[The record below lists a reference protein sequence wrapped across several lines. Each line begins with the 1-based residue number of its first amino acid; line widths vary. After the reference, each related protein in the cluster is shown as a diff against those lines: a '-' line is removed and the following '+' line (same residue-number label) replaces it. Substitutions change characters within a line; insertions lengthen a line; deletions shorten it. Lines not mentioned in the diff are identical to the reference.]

1 MNKRIFVAGHRG
13 MVGSAIIRQL
23 NQRNNVEI
31 ITRTRSELDLLN
43 QQAVNAFF
51 ASECIDEV
59 YLAAAKVGGIHANN
73 TYPADFIYENLI
85 MECNIIHAA
94 HSNNVQHL
102 LFLGSSCIY
111 PKLAQQPML
120 EAALLTDTLEETNE
134 PYAIAKIAGI
144 KLCESYN
151 RQYGRNYRSVMPTN
165 LYGENDN
172 FHPDNSH
179 VIPALMRRFHE
190 AKLNNAKEVVVWGTG
205 TPMRE
210 FLFVDDMAAAS
221 IHVMELDNEI
231 YQANTQPMLSHIN
244 VGTGVD
250 CTIREM
256 AETMAKVVGFKGDVV
271 FDSTKPDGT
280 PRKLMDVTRLAD
292 LGWQY
297 KISLEQGLT
306 HTYEWFLANQDNFR
320 K

>member
-1 MNKRIFVAGHRG
+1 MKKKVFVAGHNG

-23 NQRNNVEI
+23 QSRNSIEL
-31 ITRTRSELDLLN
+31 ITKSRQELDLTN
-43 QQAVNAFF
+43 QAAVERFF
-51 ASECIDEV
+51 EQNKIDEV

-85 MECNIIHAA
+85 MECNIIHSA
-94 HSNNVQHL
+94 HKYNVQHL

-111 PKLAQQPML
+111 PKLATQPMS
-120 EAALLTDTLEETNE
+120 ESALLTGVLESTNE

-151 RQYGRNYRSVMPTN
+151 RQYGRDYRSVMPTN

-172 FHPDNSH
+172 FHPENSH

-190 AKLNNAKEVVVWGTG
+190 AKLNNDEEVVVWGTG

-210 FLFVDDMAAAS
+210 FLYVDDMAAAS
-221 IHVMELDNEI
+221 VHVMELNKET

-256 AETMAKVVGFKGDVV
+256 AETMAKVVGFKGRVV

-280 PRKLMDVTRLAD
+280 PRKLMNVSRLKN
-292 LGWQY
+292 LGWTYSVELENGLNKTY
-297 KISLEQGLT
+297 K
-306 HTYEWFLANQDNFR
+306 WFLQNQHNFR